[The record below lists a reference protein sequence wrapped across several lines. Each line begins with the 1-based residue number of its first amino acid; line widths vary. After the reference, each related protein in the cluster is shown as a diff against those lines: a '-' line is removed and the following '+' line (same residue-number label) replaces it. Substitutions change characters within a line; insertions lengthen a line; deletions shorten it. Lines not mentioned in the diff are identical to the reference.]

1 MILVDTD
8 SGMER
13 KGHGGPAR
21 RHVPRG
27 ARQGRRTRVGDEGAL
42 RGLAAGCRL
51 RTVRGVSERLRP
63 REAGP
68 ARIVAGPGR
77 TRRPRQTAGA
87 APVFGR
93 RAAARRRRARGLYLQ
108 PYPLTGGGAKMQV
121 SYFETGRYYAPS
133 NLPRQ
138 WPMPAGAYNRE
149 AGLRAFRGMV
159 ERSRYVEELGFDWVS
174 VSEHHYSPRI
184 LTPSLP
190 IAAAYIASHV
200 HNIKIALLGPI
211 VPQSNPVLLAE
222 EMAMLDTMAD
232 GRLIVGMLRGTS
244 NEMMTYDLNPA
255 ESRERTDE
263 GMELILRAWRE
274 PQPFAWQGRHF
285 HYRTVSVWP
294 KPLQQPLP
302 PIYALGT
309 SREASDFAARNHVG
323 LGVSFGPFDAMGRVT
338 DYYKEECAR
347 HGWQPEPHQIIYR
360 ANILI
365 AETGEKAQQAL
376 AQYPREAVFRLKD
389 RVAAT
394 LLEVDQRNVAGE
406 GRRPANVN
414 RALPI
419 NFCGGP
425 DEIVA
430 QIKDARGQIGCGVV
444 DLSFQTPGSDDP
456 DALMEALEL
465 FGKKV
470 LPRIRDI

>member
-1 MILVDTD
+1 
-8 SGMER
+8 
-13 KGHGGPAR
+13 
-21 RHVPRG
+21 
-27 ARQGRRTRVGDEGAL
+27 
-42 RGLAAGCRL
+42 
-51 RTVRGVSERLRP
+51 
-63 REAGP
+63 
-68 ARIVAGPGR
+68 
-77 TRRPRQTAGA
+77 
-87 APVFGR
+87 
-93 RAAARRRRARGLYLQ
+93 
-108 PYPLTGGGAKMQV
+108 MQA

-138 WPMPAGAYNRE
+138 WPMPASAYDRE
-149 AGLRAFRGMV
+149 AGLRTFHGMV
-159 ERSRYVEELGFDWVS
+159 ERSRYAEELGFDWVS

-190 IAAAYIASHV
+190 IAAAYIAQHV
-200 HNIKIALLGPI
+200 HDIKIALLGPI

-222 EMAMLDTMAD
+222 EMAMLDNMAD

-263 GMELILRAWRE
+263 GMELILRAWKE

-302 PIYALGT
+302 PMYALGT
-309 SREASDFAARNHVG
+309 SREASDFAARNHIG
-323 LGVSFGPFDAMGRVT
+323 LGVSFGPFEAMGRVT
-338 DYYKEECAR
+338 GYYKEECAR
-347 HGWQPEPHQIIYR
+347 YGWQPEPQQIIYR
-360 ANILI
+360 ANIVI
-365 AETGEKAQQAL
+365 AATDEKAQQAL
-376 AQYPREAVFRLKD
+376 ARWPTEAVFPLKAT
-389 RVAAT
+389 VASE
-394 LLEVDQRNVAGE
+394 LLQLDQRNVAGE
-406 GRRPANVN
+406 GRRPGNVN

-430 QIKDARGQIGCGVV
+430 QLKEARAAIGCGVV
-444 DLSFQTPGSDDP
+444 DLSFQTPGSEDP
-456 DALMEALEL
+456 DELMEALEL

-470 LPRIRDI
+470 LPQIRDI